1 LPLADPAGRLGASFA
16 ALRRAASR
24 LAGRDAAELVAISAE
39 ALGRYKLRTALSVLG
54 VVLGV
59 AAVIAMMSVSDGA
72 RREAL
77 AQMELLGLDNLVVR
91 NGSPTGSPV
100 AGSPEASAGL
110 TLGDAD
116 ALPRLVPLVAA
127 VAPLVE
133 RWPNVSAAG
142 RTRLAQAL
150 GVGPGYAQ
158 VLRLPL
164 ARGRFLTTL
173 DERSRA
179 HVCVLGAT
187 LSRALFGFRDPLA
200 ESVRLDEEWYRVVG
214 VLADRGSDARA
225 IGTIAARDLNQAVLL
240 PVSTLLGATSE
251 SDPSQSIDEIWI
263 QVRDGERVLEL
274 GAAVQHAVT
283 RRHRGVADAEV
294 VIPRELLNQR
304 FRTQRTFSV
313 VVGSV
318 AVLSL
323 LVGGIGIMNIML
335 ASVLERTH
343 EIGIRRTVGATR
355 RDVTLQF
362 LTESLL
368 MTLSGGAAGIFT
380 GVLVSFGIT
389 AYAGWS
395 TSVSVYAV
403 LLAFLVSFV
412 VGLGFGIYPATKAAQ
427 LQPID
432 ALRYE

>member
-1 LPLADPAGRLGASFA
+1 LAFAEGGRPQARRGAELWQALERLVRRDPR
-16 ALRRAASR
+16 
-24 LAGRDAAELVAISAE
+24 ELVAISAE

-59 AAVIAMMSVSDGA
+59 AAVIAMMSVGEGA

-77 AQMELLGLDNLVVR
+77 AQMELLGLDNLVAR
-91 NGSPTGSPV
+91 NRVQGV
-100 AGSPEASAGL
+100 AGTTAPPFAGL
-110 TLGDAD
+110 TLGDAER
-116 ALPRLVPLVAA
+116 LPLLVPLLSAA
-127 VAPLVE
+127 APLVE
-133 RWPNVSAAG
+133 RWPTLSAGG
-142 RTRLAQAL
+142 RGQRLAQAL
-150 GVGPGYAQ
+150 GVTEAYQG
-158 VLRLPL
+158 VLRLRVE
-164 ARGRFLTTL
+164 RGRFLSAL
-173 DERSRA
+173 DVRSRA
-179 HVCVLGAT
+179 RVCVLGGV
-187 LSRALFGFRDPLA
+187 LSRALFGFRDPLG
-200 ESVRLDEEWYRVVG
+200 ESVKLDQDWYRVVG
-214 VLADRGSDARA
+214 VLGDRAADVSG
-225 IGTIAARDLNQAVLL
+225 IGALAARDLNQAAIVPISALL
-240 PVSTLLGATSE
+240 DATPEGS
-251 SDPSQSIDEIWI
+251 PGKAVDEIWV
-263 QVRDGERVLEL
+263 QVSVGERVLEL
-274 GAAVQHAVT
+274 GEAVQHALA
-283 RRHRGVADAEV
+283 RLHRGIEDVEV

-304 FRTQRTFSV
+304 YRTQRTFSV

-368 MTLSGGAAGIFT
+368 MTLSGGVVGILT
-380 GVLVSFGIT
+380 GVAVSFGIT

-395 TSVSVYAV
+395 TSVSLAAV
-403 LLAFLVSFV
+403 LLALAVSLA
-412 VGLGFGIYPATKAAQ
+412 VGLGFGIYPATRAAA